1 MLDIKIS
8 RKLTSSNSN
17 EFRLNLDFKCGD
29 GLIVLFGPSGAGK
42 TLTLDCIAG
51 LETPDSGSI
60 SVNGTTY
67 FDSEQNTNISTQK
80 RKVGYLFQDYALF
93 PHLTV
98 YENIIFG
105 LRSKDARES
114 VDEMLDLFEIRGLEE
129 RYPSQLSGGQ
139 TQRVALAR
147 ALITK
152 PQILLLD
159 EPFSSLDF
167 IVRSRLRRD
176 LKKMR
181 ELIKIPVILVTHNP
195 VEAYA
200 MADTI
205 VVFRHGGVGQIGTPE
220 EVFTKPNSREVAQ
233 LVGMSNIFK
242 GKITAVEDNEV
253 VIQSHQEIIA
263 PKTKS
268 LEIGDEITWCIRPDQ
283 VMVLRENKPIREVV
297 AENLITG
304 SIMEIVP
311 KGASYLL
318 FLDGKQGLE
327 IEIPSHAFE
336 RLGLEVGKTIRV
348 SLKKSA
354 VHIIKE

>member
-1 MLDIKIS
+1 MIDVSIS

-17 EFRLNLDFKCGD
+17 EFQLSADFKCGD
-29 GLIVLFGPSGAGK
+29 GLIVMFGPSGAGK

-51 LETPDSGSI
+51 LETPDKGHI
-60 SVNGTTY
+60 SVDGTTY
-67 FDSEQNTNISTQK
+67 FDSEQNINISTRK

-98 YENIIFG
+98 YENIVFG
-105 LRSKDARES
+105 LRSKDDREK
-114 VDEMLDLFEIRGLEE
+114 VGEMLDLFEIRGLEE
-129 RYPSQLSGGQ
+129 RYPAQLSGGQ
-139 TQRVALAR
+139 MQRVALAR
-147 ALITK
+147 ALITR

-200 MADTI
+200 MADSI

-242 GKITAVEDNEV
+242 GKITAVKGDEV

-263 PKTKS
+263 PKTEGLK
-268 LEIGDEITWCIRPDQ
+268 IDDEITWCIRPDQ
-283 VMVLRENKPIREVV
+283 VMVLRENKPIRGAV
-297 AENLITG
+297 AENLIKGRIT
-304 SIMEIVP
+304 EIVP

-318 FLDGKQGLE
+318 FMDGNIPLE

-336 RLGLEVGKTIRV
+336 KLGIEVGKIIRA

-354 VHIIKE
+354 VHIIRE

>member
-1 MLDIKIS
+1 MLEINIY

-17 EFRLNLDFKCGD
+17 EFRLNLDFKCENG
-29 GLIVLFGPSGAGK
+29 ITVLFGPSGAGK

-60 SVNGTTY
+60 SVNGTAY
-67 FDSEQNTNISTQK
+67 FDSGQNINIPPQK

-98 YENIIFG
+98 YENIVFG
-105 LRSKDARES
+105 LRSKDASEG
-114 VDEMLDLFEIRGLEE
+114 VDEMLGFLEIRGLKT
-129 RYPSQLSGGQ
+129 RYPAQLSGGQ
-139 TQRVALAR
+139 AQRVALAR
-147 ALITK
+147 ALVTRPK
-152 PQILLLD
+152 ILLLD

-176 LKKMR
+176 LKKLR

-195 VEAYA
+195 VEAYS

-220 EVFTKPNSREVAQ
+220 EVFTKPNSIEVAR

-242 GKITAVEDNEV
+242 GKITAIKGDD
-253 VIQSHQEIIA
+253 VIIQGYQEITA
-263 PKTKS
+263 QNPGVK
-268 LEIGDEITWCIRPDQ
+268 IGEEVTWCIRPDN
-283 VMVLRENKPIREVV
+283 VMVLRENKPVREAV
-297 AENLITG
+297 AENLVTGHIT
-304 SIMEIVP
+304 EIVP

-318 FLDGKQGLE
+318 FMGGKLPLE

-336 RLGLEVGKTIRV
+336 KLGLEIGKTIRV
-348 SLKKSA
+348 SLKKPA
-354 VHIIKE
+354 VHIIRE

>member
-1 MLDIKIS
+1 MIDISIS
-8 RKLTSSNSN
+8 KKLSSGDSN
-17 EFRLNLDFKCGD
+17 EFQLNADFKCGD
-29 GLIVLFGPSGAGK
+29 GLTVMFGPSGAGK
-42 TLTLDCIAG
+42 TLTLNCIAG
-51 LETPDSGSI
+51 LKTPEKGHI
-60 SVNGTTY
+60 SVDGTTY
-67 FDSEQNTNISTQK
+67 FDSEQNINISTRK

-98 YENIIFG
+98 YENIEFG
-105 LRSKDARES
+105 LRSKDNEKK
-114 VDEMLDLFEIRGLEE
+114 VGEMLDLFEIRGLEG

-139 TQRVALAR
+139 MQRVALAR
-147 ALITK
+147 ALVTR

-195 VEAYA
+195 VEAYT

-205 VVFRHGGVGQIGTPE
+205 VVFRYGGVGQIGTPE

-242 GKITAVEDNEV
+242 GKIAAMKGDNV

-263 PKTKS
+263 PKTKG

-318 FLDGKQGLE
+318 FLNGKQGLE